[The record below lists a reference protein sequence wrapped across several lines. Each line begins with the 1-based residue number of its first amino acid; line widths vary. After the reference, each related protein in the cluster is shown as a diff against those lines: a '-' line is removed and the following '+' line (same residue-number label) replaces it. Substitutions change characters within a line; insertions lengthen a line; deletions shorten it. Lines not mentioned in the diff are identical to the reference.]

1 MDEISWALFIGI
13 AVASVLLQTCRYKK
27 AIEIFTEC
35 LVLLKQFKAEKLNSF
50 SVIVFHRLF
59 DLYCLVGDTKN
70 AIKIGEE
77 AIRIHL
83 QGTDI
88 PAKSRFYV
96 GKLLCRLEPLF
107 DFPKAKDYFGKEL
120 GIWIETG
127 NKKELGVILMQ
138 IGRLHGKLEEY
149 NQAKDFY
156 EKAVATL
163 KEAGYHALIK
173 LGEALN
179 DLGKYY
185 EILRDFQN
193 AKRVQH
199 EALEISERTGKKS
212 EKIMIYRNLGD
223 IHTCLRE
230 FENAEKWYMRALS
243 ISKELGDKSGEAFT
257 YKGLIGFYHNKNNYA
272 MAETYAR
279 MALELYAEID
289 VKEEEGTLNSE
300 LGNLCHV
307 RGKYE
312 EALEFH
318 RRSLAIYKKIDDRIG
333 EGQQYGNLGSV
344 YKKMGDIYKA
354 KQYFEQALK
363 INKETNLIL
372 GQAIDY
378 GNLGAVYQ
386 LLGDNARAQE
396 YGEKALDLKSGTGLQ
411 DTIPSEYHHLGISCK
426 NRGEYVQAKEYFE
439 KSRKIAREVGQR
451 SMEGSILSDLA
462 ELESITG
469 ESEKAKTYFKE
480 ALQIFRDVGDIA
492 QEASQLIN
500 LGTVYQ
506 LEGDL
511 PTAASCLERS
521 LDIVKRIGSKD
532 KESVV
537 LGALGDLYYSQG
549 EYERA
554 THLYQQGLSLAKETD
569 GKRVEA
575 KMYNSLGGCYVY
587 QKDMK
592 KAMMF
597 FKQALSCYE
606 MMEDLRGISICCCN
620 IACIYFLT
628 LDLKNV
634 WLYLERSIKALE
646 ETQKSIGE
654 NDYYK
659 IGFADK
665 HDGPYQVMVFT
676 LIKLKNFDL
685 ALSVVELVRARSLA
699 ELMVERYSAPPL
711 PNLDSSQLAYLHH
724 TARDKNKSCLSFY
737 FVQGHLLFC
746 WILKANRETMLKAV
760 KTEDFLE
767 NIRHQGSRSTQDWVE
782 NLANQCYRQFSLL
795 PGEQCEDRSL
805 FLRDEDF
812 DRRSPA
818 EPQESPKFEHSQ
830 NTCQVNEGSS
840 NEEPPL
846 KVLHKV
852 IITPVADLLKGSE
865 IIVVPDRSLFRV
877 PFSALMNERGEF
889 LAEKF
894 RIRYTPS
901 LTILKLIQDSPAD
914 YHSGTGVLI
923 VGDPDVGTVTH
934 QGGELTFSPLPCAR
948 KEVDMIGKILNV
960 QALTGKEATKE
971 AVLQNINS
979 VSLIHIAA
987 HGEEERGN
995 IALAPSN
1002 RERDDFLLT
1011 MADISAVRL
1020 RAKLVVLSCCHSGK
1034 GKIKAE
1040 GVVGIARAF
1049 LGSGARSVL
1058 ASLWAVDDEA
1068 TMEFMKQFYQHLVNG
1083 KSASESLH
1091 ESMKWMRENP
1101 DYSEVRKWAPFVL
1114 IGDDVSFQ
1122 FAM

>member
-1 MDEISWALFIGI
+1 MDNMDEISWALFTGI

-35 LVLLKQFKAEKLNSF
+35 LVLFKQFKVEKLNSF

-83 QGTDI
+83 Q
-88 PAKSRFYV
+88 
-96 GKLLCRLEPLF
+96 
-107 DFPKAKDYFGKEL
+107 
-120 GIWIETG
+120 ETG
-127 NKKELGVILMQ
+127 NKKELGVIFMQ
-138 IGRLHGKLEEY
+138 IGRLHGELEEF

-163 KEAGYHALIK
+163 KEAGDQALIK

-193 AKRVQH
+193 AKRMQH

-223 IHTCLRE
+223 IHTSLKE
-230 FENAEKWYMRALS
+230 FDNAEKFYRRALS
-243 ISKELGDKSGEAFT
+243 ISKELRNKSGEAFT
-257 YKGLIGFYHNKNNYA
+257 YKGLRGFYHGKNDYA

-279 MALELYAEID
+279 KALEVYTEIGD
-289 VKEEEGTLNSE
+289 KKEEGTLNCV
-300 LGNLCHV
+300 LGTLCHFLG
-307 RGKYE
+307 RYE

-318 RRSLAIYKKIDDRIG
+318 RRSLAIYEKIGDRIG
-333 EGQQYGNLGSV
+333 EGQQYANLAVV
-344 YKKMGDIYKA
+344 YQSMGDFCKA
-354 KQYFEQALK
+354 KQYFEQALT
-363 INKETNLIL
+363 INKETNITL
-372 GQAIDY
+372 GQGIDY
-378 GNLGAVYQ
+378 GNLATIYRH
-386 LLGDNARAQE
+386 LGDNARAQE
-396 YGEKALDLKSGTGLQ
+396 CSEKALELKSGTGLQ
-411 DTIPSEYHHLGISCK
+411 ETTLSDYLHLGISCQ
-426 NRGEYVQAKEYFE
+426 NRGQYVQAKEHFE
-439 KSRKIAREVGQR
+439 KGRKIAREVGER
-451 SMEGSILSDLA
+451 N
-462 ELESITG
+462 
-469 ESEKAKTYFKE
+469 
-480 ALQIFRDVGDIA
+480 IA
-492 QEASQLIN
+492 QEALQLNN

-506 LEGDL
+506 LEGDI
-511 PTAASCLERS
+511 PTAVRYLERS
-521 LDIVKRIGSKD
+521 LHIFKQIGNKHY
-532 KESVV
+532 ESVV
-537 LGALGDLYYSQG
+537 LGALGDLYSSQG

-554 THLYQQGLSLAKETD
+554 MQQYQQGLNIVKETK
-569 GKRVEA
+569 GKTMEA
-575 KMYNSLGGCYVY
+575 KILNSLGNCYFD

-597 FKQALSCYE
+597 FKQALSCCE
-606 MMEDLRGISICCCN
+606 KIEDLRGTSICCCS
-620 IACIYFLT
+620 IACVYHLT
-628 LDLKNV
+628 LDRENF
-634 WLYLERSIKALE
+634 WLYLKRSIRALE

-654 NDYYK
+654 SEYYK

-665 HDGPYQVMVFT
+665 HDRPYKLMVTT
-676 LIKLKNFDL
+676 LITLKKFDL
-685 ALSVVELVRARSLA
+685 ALSIVELVRARSLA
-699 ELMVERYSAPPL
+699 ELMVKRYSAPPL
-711 PNLDSSQLAYLHH
+711 PDLDSSQLTCFHH
-724 TARDKNKSCLSFY
+724 TVRDKDKSCLSFY
-737 FVQGHLLFC
+737 FAQGNLFS
-746 WILKANRETMLKAV
+746 WILRANQETMLKAD

-767 NIRHQGSRSTQDWVE
+767 NIRRQGSRSTQDWVE

-805 FLRDEDF
+805 FPLHKDF

-818 EPQESPKFEHSQ
+818 EPQESPKFEQGQ
-830 NTCQVNEGSS
+830 NTCQVKEKNEGSS

-865 IIVVPDRSLFRV
+865 IIVVPDSSLSRV

-894 RIRYTPS
+894 KIRYTPS
-901 LTILKLIQDSPAD
+901 LTTLKLIQDSPAD
-914 YHSGTGVLI
+914 YHSGSGVLI

-934 QGGELTFSPLPCAR
+934 QGSELTFSPLPCAR
-948 KEVDMIGKILNV
+948 KEVEMIGKILHV
-960 QALTGKEATKE
+960 QPLTGKEATKE
-971 AVLQNINS
+971 AVLQKIHS

-987 HGEEERGN
+987 HGEPKRGH

-1002 RERDDFLLT
+1002 REKNDFLLT

-1020 RAKLVVLSCCHSGK
+1020 RAKLVVLICCHSGK
-1034 GKIKAE
+1034 GHIRAE

-1114 IGDDVSFQ
+1114 IGDDVSFR
-1122 FAM
+1122 FAK